1 MMTGYENGFRLLG
14 TAILSAVLLFPTYG
28 GAASQAG
35 PSFMGRQ
42 LENAG
47 AAGMPVV
54 LAQVP
59 ASGTTTTTTT
69 THGGWTV
76 SCTEG
81 GDMPARVCSAEFR
94 VVNKE
99 NQALVLIWLLGRN
112 AEGQLLSE
120 FVTPSNVMIK
130 PGVSVTLDGEK
141 ATSAE
146 YVYCTNNQ
154 GCRAA
159 MDLPP
164 RLIRS
169 LRQAAKATIGIALSD
184 GRPLEI
190 GIELNGLGDVLTGL
204 GA

>member
-1 MMTGYENGFRLLG
+1 
-14 TAILSAVLLFPTYG
+14 
-28 GAASQAG
+28 
-35 PSFMGRQ
+35 
-42 LENAG
+42 
-47 AAGMPVV
+47 
-54 LAQVP
+54 
-59 ASGTTTTTTT
+59 
-69 THGGWTV
+69 
-76 SCTEG
+76 EG

-99 NQALVLIWLLGRN
+99 NQALVLIWALGRN

-130 PGVSVTLDGEK
+130 PGVSVALDGEK
-141 ATSAE
+141 ATTAE

-184 GRPLEI
+184 GRPL
-190 GIELNGLGDVLTGL
+190 
-204 GA
+204 